1 MKNKIFITI
10 LAVGLMFSSSF
21 AQVESQARFDIPT
34 QEQTLET
41 YGQVSEFELSKT
53 IKILSWNVKKAE
65 LEGWAE
71 DFKKLSADYD
81 LLAIQEAASNSIFL
95 NEIQRLSTTFRSHFF
110 VSWIKNKDKTRSGV
124 LTTSRVGTVS
134 TNWFRTKDLEPIV
147 KTPKI
152 TGVTEYKIKGS
163 SKTLKLINIHA
174 INISSVEKL
183 ESHLR
188 GSLQFVKNHTGPVVF
203 IGDFNTWSKKRLNL
217 AIKICAE
224 FGLKHYDYER
234 LKVPDVMSD
243 LDRVFVRGAKV
254 NKVEMLDIRTSDHF
268 PVSLEI
274 SVP

>member
-1 MKNKIFITI
+1 M
-10 LAVGLMFSSSF
+10 
-21 AQVESQARFDIPT
+21 
-34 QEQTLET
+34 
-41 YGQVSEFELSKT
+41 
-53 IKILSWNVKKAE
+53 
-65 LEGWAE
+65 
-71 DFKKLSADYD
+71 
-81 LLAIQEAASNSIFL
+81 
-95 NEIQRLSTTFRSHFF
+95 
-110 VSWIKNKDKTRSGV
+110 
-124 LTTSRVGTVS
+124 TTSRVGTVS